1 MNPLRKR
8 VMKPILHLKRMNETP
23 AKLGLQPDSVWSDDS
38 ITYEIRKTFLEELKL
53 LNKSEKEEIFRILK
67 RNNCSFSENSNG
79 IFFDVQRIDS
89 QTFSQLQSFIDFC
102 KKNRKNLEER
112 EQEQQKASQALAH
125 QID

>member
-1 MNPLRKR
+1 
-8 VMKPILHLKRMNETP
+8 MNETP
-23 AKLGLQPDSVWSDDS
+23 AKLGLQPDSVWHDDS
-38 ITYEIRKTFLEELKL
+38 ITYELRKTFLEDLKL
-53 LNKSEKEEIFRILK
+53 LNKSEQEEIFRILK

-89 QTFSQLQSFIDFC
+89 HTFSQLQSFIDFC
-102 KKNRKNLEER
+102 KKNRRNLEER